1 MGLIG
6 AGDEAAADSLACGPA
21 PGSGSLLGFPLWSST
36 SGGSR
41 GEGETEGRGASG
53 LSREES
59 KSVKAVKGRAISP
72 VTPNPL
78 KQCFLNCVHRDIHV
92 ALSVWFSR

>member
-6 AGDEAAADSLACGPA
+6 AGDETVANSLACEPA
-21 PGSGSLLGFPLWSST
+21 TGSGSLLILPLWSST
-36 SGGSR
+36 SGGGK

-53 LSREES
+53 LGREES
-59 KSVKAVKGRAISP
+59 QSVKAVKQRTIFP

-78 KQCFLNCVHRDIHV
+78 KQYFLNGVPQDINV
-92 ALSVWFSR
+92 SYVIK